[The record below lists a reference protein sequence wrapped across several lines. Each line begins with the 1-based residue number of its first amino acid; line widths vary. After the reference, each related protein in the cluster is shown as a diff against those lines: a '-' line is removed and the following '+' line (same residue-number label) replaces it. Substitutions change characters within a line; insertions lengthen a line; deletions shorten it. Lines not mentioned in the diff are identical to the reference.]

1 MRTIPPFRYSFTAA
15 DAELVGREVAA
26 LLREGALLTMGRHG
40 RALEEE
46 FRAAHGTRHAV
57 AVASGTAALELILR
71 AVDVA
76 GARVIVPTNT
86 FGATP
91 VAVLRAGGIPVF
103 ADCLDDLS
111 LDPQDV
117 RRRLT
122 PGVRAVVAVHIGGVI
137 SPATLELQRICREH
151 GVALVEDAAHAT
163 GASLGGVRAGGFGV
177 GAAFSFFSTKVIT
190 SGEGG
195 MVATDDDRVRDTA
208 LLLRDH
214 AKDAGGSMDV
224 VGYNWRLT
232 EMQALLAL
240 AQLRRLDEMIAGRAR
255 VARAY
260 DRALEGCAGVRVLAT
275 PEGAVHNGYKY
286 VVFSD
291 RHRPAEVRERL
302 LREHGVALGGSVY
315 AIPCHRQPAFAPYAD
330 GPYPVAERVCGSH
343 LCPPIYPDMP
353 DDDARYAAR
362 ALRAVLDA

>member
-1 MRTIPPFRYSFTAA
+1 MRAIPPFRYSFTDA
-15 DAELVGREVAA
+15 DADFVAREVAA
-26 LLREGALLTMGRHG
+26 LLRDRELLTMGRHG
-40 RALEEE
+40 RTLEEE
-46 FRAAHGTRHAV
+46 FRAYTGTRHAA

-76 GARVIVPTNT
+76 GAEVIVPTNT

-91 VAVLRAGGIPVF
+91 VAVLRAGGTPVF

-111 LDPQDV
+111 IDPEDV
-117 RRRLT
+117 RRRLS
-122 PGVRAVVAVHIGGVI
+122 PRVRAVVTVHIGGLI
-137 SPATLELQRICREH
+137 SPGTLELQRVCAEH
-151 GVALVEDAAHAT
+151 GVALVEDAAHAA
-163 GASLGGVRAGGFGV
+163 GASLGGVKAGGFGV
-177 GAAFSFFSTKVIT
+177 GAAFSFFSTKVMT

-195 MVATDDDRVRDTA
+195 MVATNDDRVHDTA

-214 AKDAGGSMDV
+214 AKDPDGAMDV

-260 DRALEGCAGVRVLAT
+260 DEALAGCGSAHVAPV
-275 PEGAVHNGYKY
+275 PEGAVHNRYKY
-286 VVFSD
+286 VVFLS
-291 RHRPAEVRERL
+291 RHSPAEVRERL
-302 LREHGVALGGSVY
+302 AREHGVALGGTVY

-330 GPYPVAERVCGSH
+330 ARYPAAERLCGAH
-343 LCPPIYPDMP
+343 LCPPIYPDLS
-353 DDDARYAAR
+353 DDDACYAAR
-362 ALRAVLDA
+362 SLRAVLDR